1 MSDYQVEQIPIK
13 KIIWPA
19 QERKYFGPEELAEL
33 AATIR
38 VHGILEPI
46 GVVQDGEGY
55 QGLWGQRRC
64 MAAALAALEL
74 IPAVVRDNP
83 RSEGERIEIR
93 LIENISRESLRPL
106 EQSVGLDQFMKASGL
121 TASGVAKRVGMKPAA
136 VTKSLALLNLP
147 AAIREKIDAGSINAA
162 AGYHLARVDDKQI
175 QAELAGQVESGGLSR
190 DGLIARVK
198 AIKRGKSDGAQ
209 SKSRV
214 TAMLDQRRSVTLS
227 GDGLA
232 SVEVL
237 IDWLE
242 ELLAKARKVRPQN
255 LALATF
261 IHMLRDQSKA

>member
-13 KIIWPA
+13 KITWPA

-38 VHGILEPI
+38 THGILEAI
-46 GVVQDGEGY
+46 GVIRDKDAY
-55 QGLWGQRRC
+55 LGLWGQRRW
-64 MAAALAALEL
+64 MAAELAGLDS
-74 IPAVVRDNP
+74 IPAVVREKP
-83 RSEGERIEIR
+83 RTDTEAMEIR

-106 EQSVGLDQFMKASGL
+106 EQAVGLDQLMKAGGL
-121 TASGVAKRVGMKPAA
+121 TASEVAKRVGMKPAA

-147 AAIREKIDAGSINAA
+147 SLIREKIDAGLINAA
-162 AGYHLARVDDKQI
+162 AGYHLARVEDKQI
-175 QAELAGQVESGGLSR
+175 QAELAGQVESGVLSR

-198 AIKRGKSDGAQ
+198 AIKRGKCDAAP

-227 GDGLA
+227 GEGLA